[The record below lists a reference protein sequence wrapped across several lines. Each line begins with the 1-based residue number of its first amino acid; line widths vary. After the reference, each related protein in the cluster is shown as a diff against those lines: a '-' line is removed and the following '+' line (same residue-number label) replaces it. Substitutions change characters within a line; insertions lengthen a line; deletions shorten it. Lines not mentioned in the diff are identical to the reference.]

1 MQNAH
6 FSSSGG
12 AQRPSESTVSRSN
25 TSFKEGVKQKRIKMY
40 HKMQDDHCE
49 KADIS
54 SKSTFVALQSP
65 SELSQT
71 HPTWSPEGSKSLPK
85 WLEDVFWK
93 LIVWKP
99 ESLLRTFSDQQQLNT
114 SDATIGIAHMP
125 TRAPFAHQNSVRL
138 QTCLQFPVCSSHAT
152 DSVMEQ
158 TKTEETPTPKSR
170 KQACTYDM
178 AQRIIAQPVQNT
190 NLASNNSRPPKKS
203 TSDHRP
209 TRILRSYQKQTTRID
224 ADHDTTNDLAIN
236 SAVLRPRQLDNKKI
250 LPSTN
255 LHD

>member
-1 MQNAH
+1 
-6 FSSSGG
+6 
-12 AQRPSESTVSRSN
+12 
-25 TSFKEGVKQKRIKMY
+25 
-40 HKMQDDHCE
+40 
-49 KADIS
+49 
-54 SKSTFVALQSP
+54 
-65 SELSQT
+65 
-71 HPTWSPEGSKSLPK
+71 
-85 WLEDVFWK
+85 
-93 LIVWKP
+93 
-99 ESLLRTFSDQQQLNT
+99 
-114 SDATIGIAHMP
+114 MP

-170 KQACTYDM
+170 KQAGTYDM

-190 NLASNNSRPPKKS
+190 NLASNNSRPQKKS

-250 LPSTN
+250 LPSTY
-255 LHD
+255 LHDYSRIVLPKQVHKKSASIFLSSHNHLPRPSKNMQN